1 MNKKDKNYDATSSP
15 FLPELVLADR
25 RNEIGRSIVGLLSPL
40 LLLLIFVMAIKKNS

>member
-25 RNEIGRSIVGLLSPL
+25 RNEIVRSIVGLVGPL